1 MEQNERKQSPCLT
14 CTRVSAPDDCESKSC
29 QMWREW
35 FIQRWNELRN
45 GKWNQ

>member
-1 MEQNERKQSPCLT
+1 MEQNERKPSPCLT
-14 CTRVSAPDDCESKSC
+14 CTIVKDPVNCENKSC

-45 GKWNQ
+45 GKK